1 MRQQALLGNE
11 SIIEHDLPGDGGAQ
25 RQLSLDLRRGEALGP
40 TLDQEA
46 ANGTVELGPDQGDI
60 GHGRIGDPHLVAAEA
75 IAARG
80 TLGPGRHRA
89 RIGAVVGL
97 GEAKAADDLAGCELR
112 QVFAALRLAAEL
124 EDGMHDQR
132 GLHRHG
138 GAIAG
143 IHPLDL
149 PRDQS
154 IGDVAEPGAAVL
166 FRDRRAE
173 EAQRSHFLHDCG
185 IEALLAIVEEDA
197 RKQLVLGIAA
207 RGVAHHAFFRGEL
220 AFEVERIVPVEVG
233 LGAGRLRPLL
243 ELLGGLRHGR
253 TPDLL
258 PVWLS
263 CARSLARFKGF
274 TWGGTPP
281 AAP

>member
-1 MRQQALLGNE
+1 VRPKQ
-11 SIIEHDLPGDGGAQ
+11 
-25 RQLSLDLRRGEALGP
+25 P
-40 TLDQEA
+40 TIS
-46 ANGTVELGPDQGDI
+46 P
-60 GHGRIGDPHLVAAEA
+60 VAS
-75 IAARG
+75 
-80 TLGPGRHRA
+80 
-89 RIGAVVGL
+89 
-97 GEAKAADDLAGCELR
+97 
-112 QVFAALRLAAEL
+112 F
-124 EDGMHDQR
+124 

-149 PRDQS
+149 ARDQS

-173 EAQRSHFLHDCG
+173 EAQRSHFLHDGG
-185 IEALLAIVEEDA
+185 IEALLAIIEEDTG
-197 RKQLVLGIAA
+197 KQLVLGIAA

-243 ELLGGLRHGR
+243 ELLGGLRHGGS
-253 TPDLL
+253 PGLL
-258 PVWLS
+258 RVWLS
-263 CARSLARFKGF
+263 CACSLPRFKGS

-281 AAP
+281 AASPTPLPQQHG

>member
-1 MRQQALLGNE
+1 M
-11 SIIEHDLPGDGGAQ
+11 
-25 RQLSLDLRRGEALGP
+25 
-40 TLDQEA
+40 
-46 ANGTVELGPDQGDI
+46 
-60 GHGRIGDPHLVAAEA
+60 
-75 IAARG
+75 
-80 TLGPGRHRA
+80 
-89 RIGAVVGL
+89 VGL

-143 IHPLDL
+143 IDPLDL

-154 IGDVAEPGAAVL
+154 IGDVAEPGSAVL

-173 EAQRSHFLHDCG
+173 KAQRSHFLHDGG

-197 RKQLVLGIAA
+197 GKQLVLGIAA

-253 TPDLL
+253 TPGLL
-258 PVWLS
+258 LRFGFMRTFIDAIQGVYLGWNT
-263 CARSLARFKGF
+263 AGMSLAAITVTQRRSALWLAPIGPCRIGRPAFALNF
-274 TWGGTPP
+274 QSVAP
-281 AAP
+281 AAQRVDFLRVNSMAIFDQCTRLR